1 MTGPRIAIVGGGSYQ
16 WVPKLLVDLANT
28 PTLRNAE
35 IVIEDLDPA
44 PIPRMVELV
53 EHIAAVRGIDL
64 HASGTTDQR
73 AALTGADF
81 VVVSISTGGFD
92 AMRHDLEVP
101 ERFGIRQ
108 SVGDTV
114 GPGGIVRALRN
125 VPVLVGIA
133 RDMEDVCPDAWMLN
147 LTNPMTALCRAV
159 TRETEI
165 RTIGLC
171 HEITIAQFML
181 SLMLDVSFLDLQLTV
196 AGVNHLPF
204 ITKIDAGG
212 RDGFALLRDLLD
224 HADERADEPLPM
236 ALPED
241 LGHEPTQ
248 GSGKWTKAD
257 LLRVNQLKL
266 ECFRRYGV
274 LPGAGDRHVAE
285 FFPDFLTPATN
296 WGHDWGVDLTSIA
309 DRERWQAKYVTEFD
323 TMLAADAVDA
333 MPSGELVAAVI
344 QCMLTN
350 TPGWFP
356 LNLPNAGQVADLPP
370 DVVVESMCVVD
381 GSGARGRDEVTLPPE
396 PAAIVQRVSRAQECT
411 VEAALTGDRALV
423 VDAMRLDPLTSRL
436 DATTIEA
443 MTDAMLAATAAW
455 LPQFA
460 MTRR

>member
-1 MTGPRIAIVGGGSYQ
+1 
-16 WVPKLLVDLANT
+16 
-28 PTLRNAE
+28 
-35 IVIEDLDPA
+35 
-44 PIPRMVELV
+44 MVELV
-53 EHIAAVRGIDL
+53 EHIAAIRGIGL
-64 HASGTTDQR
+64 RATGTTDQR
-73 AALTGADF
+73 AALGGADF

-114 GPGGIVRALRN
+114 GPGGIIRALRN

-133 RDMEDVCPDAWMLN
+133 RDMEDACPDGWMLN

-159 TRETEI
+159 TRESEI
-165 RTIGLC
+165 RAIGLC

-204 ITKIDAGG
+204 ITKIDANGT
-212 RDGFALLRDLLD
+212 DGFDLLRDLL
-224 HADERADEPLPM
+224 ADADARADEPLPM

-241 LGHEPTQ
+241 LGHEPTS
-248 GSGKWTKAD
+248 GSREWTKGD
-257 LLRVNQLKL
+257 LLRVNRVKL
-266 ECFRRYGV
+266 ECFRRYGA

-285 FFPDFLTPATN
+285 FFPDFLTAATN
-296 WGHDWGVDLTSIA
+296 WGDDWGVDLTSIA
-309 DRERWQAKYVTEFD
+309 DRERWQAKYVAEFE
-323 TMLAADAVDA
+323 TMLAGDAVDA

-356 LNLPNAGQVADLPP
+356 LNLPNTGQVDDLPP

-381 GSGARGRDEVTLPPE
+381 GDGARGRDQVTLPPE

-411 VEAALTGDRALV
+411 VEAALTGDRDLV
-423 VDAMRLDPLTSRL
+423 IEAMRLDPLTGRL
-436 DATTIEA
+436 DPATI
-443 MTDAMLAATAAW
+443 DAMAEALLVATCPW

-460 MTRR
+460 